1 MSSRALRKV
10 APLAIVTALAVAAC
24 ADSEDST
31 TTPSTAAATTTLA
44 ADAATTTS
52 PTATTGSTETTVSGA
67 TTTEGDDT
75 ASTLPSIEDL
85 QAALQEGDLST
96 IAQAIDVIGV
106 ERLIGSEEFTLLA
119 PNNDA
124 FQSLTPSE
132 LTDLLA
138 NPTELTDLL
147 KNHLVAE
154 KLTAA
159 DLRAMTSI
167 ETAAG
172 RTLPVELDGDTLTI
186 GGAQVVEA
194 DRDAGPGVIHVIDT
208 VLLIES

>member
-1 MSSRALRKV
+1 M
-10 APLAIVTALAVAAC
+10 
-24 ADSEDST
+24 
-31 TTPSTAAATTTLA
+31 
-44 ADAATTTS
+44 
-52 PTATTGSTETTVSGA
+52 
-67 TTTEGDDT
+67 
-75 ASTLPSIEDL
+75 
-85 QAALQEGDLST
+85 
-96 IAQAIDVIGV
+96 IGV

-124 FQSLTPSE
+124 FQSLTPAQ
-132 LTDLLA
+132 LADLLA

-154 KLTAA
+154 KLTAD
-159 DLRAMTSI
+159 DLRAMTSV

-172 RTLPVELDGDTLTI
+172 TTLPVELDGDTLTI
-186 GGAQVVEA
+186 GGAEVLEA

>member
-1 MSSRALRKV
+1 MLSRALSKV
-10 APLAIVTALAVAAC
+10 APLAIAAALAVAAC
-24 ADSEDST
+24 ADSRRQHDHT
-31 TTPSTAAATTTLA
+31 VGRRGHHHAVGAT
-44 ADAATTTS
+44 ATTTS
-52 PTATTGSTETTVSGA
+52 PTATTETTVGGA
-67 TTTEGDDT
+67 TTSEGDDAAT
-75 ASTLPSIEDL
+75 TLPSIEDL
-85 QAALQEGDLST
+85 QAALEDGDLST

-106 ERLIGSEEFTLLA
+106 EELIGSKEFTLLA

-124 FQSLTPSE
+124 FRSLTPAQLAE
-132 LTDLLA
+132 LLA

-154 KLTAA
+154 ELTAD
-159 DLRAMTSI
+159 DLRAMTSV

-172 RTLPVELDGDTLTI
+172 TTLPIELDGDTLTI
-186 GGAQVVEA
+186 GGAEVLEA

>member
-1 MSSRALRKV
+1 MLSRALSKV
-10 APLAIVTALAVAAC
+10 APLAIAAAFAVTAC

-31 TTPSTAAATTTLA
+31 TTPSAAEATTTLA
-44 ADAATTTS
+44 ADTATTTS
-52 PTATTGSTETTVSGA
+52 PTATTETTVGGA
-67 TTTEGDDT
+67 TTSEGDAAT
-75 ASTLPSIEDL
+75 TLPSLEDL
-85 QAALQEGDLST
+85 QTALEEGDLST

-106 ERLIGSEEFTLLA
+106 ERLIGSDEFTLLA

-124 FQSLTPSE
+124 FQSLTPAQ
-132 LTDLLA
+132 LADLLA

-154 KLTAA
+154 KLTAD
-159 DLRAMTSI
+159 DLRAMTSV

-172 RTLPVELDGDTLTI
+172 TTLPVELDGDTLTI
-186 GGAQVVEA
+186 GGAEVLEA